1 MKYHG
6 HIMDRGTTS
15 ACAENT
21 ASRIPKYHMTWNYLR
36 VRGEY
41 NPCSQKTGLCRELPP
56 RARRILVLTIW
67 LTRLIGTTS
76 ACAENTRGTVFCQVD
91 GGTTSACAENTHPA
105 THNNALSRNYLRV
118 RGEYPFVP
126 PDSILVPELPP
137 RARRIPLTRDNA
149 RSILGTTSACAENTT
164 SWLASWRVSRNY
176 LRVRGEYGCFYCFG
190 IICEELPPRAR
201 RIPLPT
207 STTASKPGT
216 TSACAENT

>member
-1 MKYHG
+1 MSENYLRVRGEYPVILLSAPLIVELPPRARRIQVKYHG

-118 RGEYPFVP
+118 RGEYAL
-126 PDSILVPELPP
+126 DYLHGLLRTELPP
-137 RARRIPLTRDNA
+137 RARRI
-149 RSILGTTSACAENTT
+149 
-164 SWLASWRVSRNY
+164 
-176 LRVRGEYGCFYCFG
+176 RGF
-190 IICEELPPRAR
+190 PAPRYQR
-201 RIPLPT
+201 
-207 STTASKPGT
+207 
-216 TSACAENT
+216 